1 MKYQRSLQ
9 HFQRLPRT
17 HTSLCLDELLSA
29 KEDGKEKT
37 GVSDFSLSH
46 GPLRFVISYLR
57 FHLASDICLTCQ
69 RKTKRLSRGQ
79 LVQSVFL

>member
-17 HTSLCLDELLSA
+17 QTCLCLDEHLGA

-37 GVSDFSLSH
+37 GASDFSLSH
-46 GPLRFVISYLR
+46 GPLRFVTSY
-57 FHLASDICLTCQ
+57 
-69 RKTKRLSRGQ
+69 
-79 LVQSVFL
+79 